1 MVLGSRLRASATVF
15 AAAWRRDRRLTIVVV
30 LLAIV
35 DAALPL
41 AATVLTGVLVERA
54 VEGGTDGLVVPLV
67 LFALINVVP
76 IGEARWR
83 TSDLLGVRVGDVLDQ
98 RVMRALLDPPGL
110 SHLMDPE
117 VQDETSRA
125 VTFWNSSILEGIT
138 NVAVTRATGYG
149 AAVIL
154 VATGHAWSALLLGVA
169 WAIAGRWSWDRAR
182 RSLDVHFDKI
192 PDVRRAEYARDLA
205 YRPEAAK
212 ELRTFG
218 LGHWVVDRF
227 VESWTRAMSDVWR
240 DRRRGILP
248 SVAISALVAGAY
260 LAVLAALGRRAVDGS
275 ISVGQLA
282 VSVQA
287 ALAMVNVG
295 AVPYGH
301 YEMEYGLRTVPAN
314 ARLRALT
321 AEPRFALPGEQRPQD
336 IGAAHLRVEHVTF
349 AYPHQTRPVLRDVS
363 LDVPPG
369 SSLAIVGENGA
380 GKTTLVKL
388 LCRYFDPDEGRI
400 TLNGIDLVTIDAR
413 WWHDRIAG
421 LFQDFV
427 RYPMSARDNVAL
439 GSGLADDELDAVA
452 ARAAMADLVAG
463 WPKGWDTQLTRSH
476 QTGIDLSGGEWQRLA
491 LARALVAVRTGAAL
505 LVLDEPTAHLDAKA
519 EADLY
524 DRFLD
529 LSAGATSIVISHR
542 FSTVRRADRIVV
554 LDEGAV
560 VESGT
565 HDELVALGGRY
576 AEMFRTQAA
585 RFHDA

>member
-1 MVLGSRLRASATVF
+1 MVLGSRLRSSATVF
-15 AAAWRRDRRLTIVVV
+15 AAAWQRDPGLTIVVV
-30 LLAIV
+30 VLAAL
-35 DAALPL
+35 DSLLPL

-54 VEGGTDGLVVPLV
+54 VGGQGLTLPLV
-67 LFALINVVP
+67 AVALVHLLPV
-76 IGEARWR
+76 GEARWR
-83 TSDLLGVRVGDVLDQ
+83 TSDLLGIRVGDVLDQ
-98 RVMRALLDPPGL
+98 RVMRALLEPPGL

-117 VQDETSRA
+117 VQDEASRA

-149 AAVIL
+149 AGVLL
-154 VATGHAWSALLLGVA
+154 VATGHWWVALLLAAV
-169 WAIAGRWSWDRAR
+169 WALAGRWSWDRAR

-218 LGHWVVDRF
+218 LGNWVVDRF
-227 VESWTRAMSDVWR
+227 VDSWTRAMSDVWR
-240 DRRRGILP
+240 DRRRGVLP
-248 SVAISALVAGAY
+248 SLAISLLVAGAY
-260 LAVLAALGRRAVDGS
+260 LFVLVALGRRAAEGT
-275 ISVGQLA
+275 IAVGELA
-282 VSVQA
+282 VAVQA

-314 ARLRALT
+314 ARLRELT
-321 AEPRFALPGEQRPQD
+321 ADARFALPGDGRPGD
-336 IGAAHLRVEHVTF
+336 VGAAHLRLEHVSF
-349 AYPHQTRPVLRDVS
+349 AYPGQSRAVLRDVS
-363 LDVPPG
+363 IDVPPG

-400 TLNGIDLVTIDAR
+400 TLNGADLVTIDAR

-427 RYPMSARDNVAL
+427 RYPLSARDNVAL
-439 GSGLADDELDAVA
+439 GASLSDDDLDAVA
-452 ARAAMADLVAG
+452 ERAAMADLVAA

-560 VESGT
+560 VEEGT
-565 HDELVALGGRY
+565 HDELVARQGRY

>member
-1 MVLGSRLRASATVF
+1 
-15 AAAWRRDRRLTIVVV
+15 
-30 LLAIV
+30 
-35 DAALPL
+35 
-41 AATVLTGVLVERA
+41 
-54 VEGGTDGLVVPLV
+54 
-67 LFALINVVP
+67 
-76 IGEARWR
+76 
-83 TSDLLGVRVGDVLDQ
+83 
-98 RVMRALLDPPGL
+98 
-110 SHLMDPE
+110 
-117 VQDETSRA
+117 
-125 VTFWNSSILEGIT
+125 
-138 NVAVTRATGYG
+138 
-149 AAVIL
+149 
-154 VATGHAWSALLLGVA
+154 
-169 WAIAGRWSWDRAR
+169 
-182 RSLDVHFDKI
+182 
-192 PDVRRAEYARDLA
+192 
-205 YRPEAAK
+205 
-212 ELRTFG
+212 
-218 LGHWVVDRF
+218 
-227 VESWTRAMSDVWR
+227 
-240 DRRRGILP
+240 
-248 SVAISALVAGAY
+248 
-260 LAVLAALGRRAVDGS
+260 
-275 ISVGQLA
+275 
-282 VSVQA
+282 
-287 ALAMVNVG
+287 
-295 AVPYGH
+295 
-301 YEMEYGLRTVPAN
+301 VPAN

-321 AEPRFALPGEQRPQD
+321 AEPRFALPGEQRPQN

-349 AYPHQTRPVLRDVS
+349 AYPHQNRPVLRDVS

-476 QTGIDLSGGEWQRLA
+476 QAGIDLSGGEWQRLA

-565 HDELVALGGRY
+565 HDELVALGGCY

>member
-1 MVLGSRLRASATVF
+1 VGILAVLDAL
-15 AAAWRRDRRLTIVVV
+15 LPIV
-30 LLAIV
+30 
-35 DAALPL
+35 
-41 AATVLTGVLVERA
+41 ATVLTGVLVDR
-54 VEGGTDGLVVPLV
+54 VTDGGALAFPL
-67 LFALINVVP
+67 LAFALVHVLP

-83 TSDLLGVRVGDVLDQ
+83 TSDLLGTRAGDVLDQ

-110 SHLMDPE
+110 SHLMDAE

-149 AAVIL
+149 AGIL
-154 VATGHAWSALLLGVA
+154 LVVTGHWWVAVLLATV
-169 WAIAGRWSWDRAR
+169 WIVAGRWSWDRAR
-182 RSLDVHFDKI
+182 RTLDVHFDKI

-218 LGHWVVDRF
+218 LGNWVVDRF
-227 VESWTRAMSDVWR
+227 VDSWTRAMQDVWR
-240 DRRRGILP
+240 DRRRGVLP
-248 SVAISALVAGAY
+248 SVALSLLVAVAHVV
-260 LAVLAALGRRAVDGS
+260 VLAALGRQAVEGT

-282 VSVQA
+282 VAVQA

-295 AVPYGH
+295 AVAYGH

-321 AEPRFALPGEQRPQD
+321 AEARFQLPGGERPT
-336 IGAAHLRVEHVTF
+336 GVSPAHLRVEHVTF
-349 AYPHQTRPVLRDVS
+349 AYPGQSRSVLRDVS
-363 LDVPPG
+363 IDVPPG

-400 TLNGIDLVTIDAR
+400 TVNDVDLATVDAR

-427 RYPMSARDNVAL
+427 RYPLSARDNVAL
-439 GSGLADDELDAVA
+439 GSGVGDDELDAVA
-452 ARAAMADLVAG
+452 ERAAMADLVAG
-463 WPKGWDTQLTRSH
+463 WPRGWDTELTRSH

-529 LSAGATSIVISHR
+529 LSAGVTSIVISHR

-554 LDEGAV
+554 LDQGTVMEH
-560 VESGT
+560 GT
-565 HDELVALGGRY
+565 HHELVALGGRY